1 MIATAYPLRL
11 RDWPLALAI
20 LLGALTPHDVSAQT
34 RAGDGGSGTIV
45 GRVVDTDTGFGL
57 AGAYITIDGTRLGA
71 AADTSGAFTVTNV
84 PAGEYRLVFQMIG
97 YKTRVL
103 RRVQVLADSTTSPI
117 TARLSEQSI
126 ELETV
131 TVTSHR
137 DRDLEKQLNTSVH
150 TIRPSDVVSLPG
162 GGEDLFR
169 TVQAMPGVV
178 ARADYGTQFYVRG
191 GTPDQ
196 NLINIDGVPV
206 FNPYRLKLLGGP
218 VSMFNPDVVERVELL
233 AGGFPAEYGDK
244 LSSVLVIHN
253 REGDRHRKHFR
264 GGASLID
271 SRFAADGPIPGTQTD
286 GSWLVAGRR
295 TYYDLLFNRLDSLP
309 KGTVLPFF
317 RDVQTKIV
325 QDLGPNQQIVVNILD
340 SNEGTELKEL
350 DVEEEEDEEE
360 EFFAGVEEFDLSNQ
374 IDNRLVSLGWN
385 NALSDVTLSRLTLSH
400 FDDDWFFRVTA
411 DEQFFQFQIDMRKL
425 EIKEDL
431 FHVATSDHSL
441 LGGLSVTDFIT
452 DITARFARTR
462 PITSRT
468 IPTTTSVST
477 MAPWW
482 SANSAFRTPRLCQ
495 LSMSK
500 TRSNGGRPFSHP
512 VSACG
517 SITQPSAASGSGVPA
532 CRRPTCSGT
541 ILRCAPAGGS
551 STSRPISSPSSNASS
566 AKSNGISS
574 RRSSSN
580 RRRLSTTS
588 WAPSGDP
595 PLRTR
600 PSSRGTTKTSNISL
614 SPPIRRTTT
623 YPTTVVKGLPTA
635 LRRSCRSA
643 RRATPDCGVG
653 SAIPLSTTKEK
664 NRIDPLHP
672 RDFDQRHTLNMIGSL
687 RIGRGWSVNT
697 RYSFGSGFP
706 WTPVLTDR
714 AGNPRFDE
722 AGNVIWGKTNSK
734 RNPAYRRWDL
744 RREWNR
750 GATRDVRIQAYFEII
765 NMLGRKNVH
774 DYFWSDDYR
783 TRGISYML
791 PRMPFFGVRLLL

>member
-1 MIATAYPLRL
+1 MNS
-11 RDWPLALAI
+11 WPLALAI
-20 LLGALTPHDVSAQT
+20 LLALTTHDLSAQT
-34 RAGDGGSGTIV
+34 RTVDSGRGTIV
-45 GRVVDTDTGFGL
+45 GRVVDTDSGVGL

-137 DRDLEKQLNTSVH
+137 DRELEKQLNTSVH
-150 TIRPSDVVSLPG
+150 AIRPSDVVSLPG

-196 NLINIDGVPV
+196 NLITIDGVPV

-411 DEQFFQFQIDMRKL
+411 DEQFIQFQIDMRKL

-431 FHVATSDHSL
+431 FHVATTDHSL

-452 DITARFARTR
+452 DITAEIRQDSTSYFEDNPDDDVHFDDGALVEREFRFQNASTVSAFYVEDEVKRWA
-462 PITSRT
+462 PLFTSRLGLRLDH
-468 IPTTTSVST
+468 ST
-477 MAPWW
+477 FSREWKW
-482 SANSAFRTPRLCQ
+482 SPRLSATYLQRDNLALRASWGLFYQSPNFVSLFERFEREIEWNLFETIQ
-495 LSMSK
+495 LK
-500 TRSNGGRPFSHP
+500 PEKAIHYLVG
-512 VSACG
+512 AEW
-517 SITQPSAASGSGVPA
+517 
-532 CRRPTCSGT
+532 RPTPAYTAKLEGYYKDLEHLVVATDSTYNHVPDNSGEGF
-541 ILRCAPAGGS
+541 AY
-551 STSRPISSPSSNASS
+551 
-566 AKSNGISS
+566 GIEAF
-574 RRSSSN
+574 
-580 RRRLSTTS
+580 LQK
-588 WAPSGDP
+588 
-595 PLRTR
+595 R
-600 PSSRGTTKTSNISL
+600 PSSDGRSWGWISY
-614 SPPIRRTTT
+614 S
-623 YPTTVVKGLPTA
+623 
-635 LRRSCRSA
+635 
-643 RRATPDCGVG
+643 
-653 SAIPLSTTKEK
+653 LSTTKEK

-687 RIGRGWSVNT
+687 RLGRGWSMNT

-706 WTPVLTDR
+706 WTPVQTDSS
-714 AGNPRFDE
+714 GNPRFDE
-722 AGNVIWGKTNSK
+722 AGDVIWGRTNSR
-734 RNPAYRRWDL
+734 RNPVYRRWDL
-744 RREWNR
+744 RLEWDR

-765 NMLGRKNVH
+765 NVLGRKNVH
-774 DYFWSDDYR
+774 EYFWSDDYR

-791 PRMPFFGVRLLL
+791 PRMPFFGLRLLL